1 MLKNTLVVVACST
14 VVFAAGVWCGSF
26 LRFESGVHAQSAKR
40 IFEVRTYTANEGKLD
55 ALNARFRNHTMRLFE
70 RHGMKNIGYWVP
82 QEAPLKQNTLI
93 YILAH
98 SSREAAAKSWDAFRN
113 DPEWQKARADSEARG
128 PIVNRVDS
136 LFVEATDYSPMK

>member
-55 ALNARFRNHTMRLFE
+55 ALNARFRNHTTRLFE

-82 QEAPLKQNTLI
+82 QDAPLKQNTLI

-98 SSREAAAKSWDAFRN
+98 PSREAAAKSWDAFRN